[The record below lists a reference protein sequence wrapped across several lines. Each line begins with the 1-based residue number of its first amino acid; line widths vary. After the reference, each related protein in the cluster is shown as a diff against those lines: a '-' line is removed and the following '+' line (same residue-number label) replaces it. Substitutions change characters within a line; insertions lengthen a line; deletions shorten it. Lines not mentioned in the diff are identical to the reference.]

1 MLSENVK
8 QEIDQ
13 LLKKYPADQPRSAV
27 IQALRA
33 AQDENQGSLT
43 NELIKDVAEY
53 LDIPHIAAL
62 EVASFYSMYEL
73 KPIGKHKISI
83 CNNISCMLCGSEK
96 IIDHIEKRLAV
107 KMGETSADGQ
117 FSLREAECLAA
128 CINAPMMQIDDK
140 DFYENLTIEKV
151 DAILDD
157 LSMEAGDE

>member
-107 KMGETSADGQ
+107 KIGETSADGQ

>member
-107 KMGETSADGQ
+107 KIGETSADGQ

-128 CINAPMMQIDDK
+128 CIHAPMMQIDDK

-157 LSMEAGDE
+157 LSKEAGDE